1 MKQTCNNCGIE
12 FEITETDQKFY
23 KKIGVDSPTF
33 CPACRGQRRLA
44 HRNDRSFY
52 KSKSALSG
60 NEIITMYSPSH
71 GFTIYEHKE
80 WYGDG
85 WNPMDYGRNFDFN
98 LPFFEQFANLQKAVP
113 RFNVYNI
120 ETENCEY
127 VNYATHCRNCYLIF
141 GSWFNEDCIYGQTLN
156 ECKNCVDNLFLD
168 RSELCYE
175 NIDCNNNYNASFCQN
190 SSNITDSLFCYDCQ
204 NVQNSIGCWNLRN
217 KSFHIFNKPVSKE
230 KFKEELEKL
239 VSYKYLQE
247 FKKRFHDLLK
257 KEAIHRDVIGQNNE
271 NVSGNFIYHC
281 KNAKN
286 CFSVYR
292 CEDVAYSCRIF
303 DQKDT
308 YDFEGGGKGELLY
321 ENMSNDFSFN
331 TISCTTSEHL
341 NDSHYCDLCFNC
353 QNCFGCVGLRRK
365 KYCILN
371 KQYSEKEYKSLLTRI
386 INHMKKNGEWGEFFP
401 VKYSPFYYNETLAQE
416 YYPMTKDEAQQKGYL
431 WMDEIP
437 MPIVPQT
444 YQLPDSMQEVD
455 SNVLQENLV
464 CEICQKNYKII
475 KKELDFLNRQKL
487 PLPHQ
492 CPNCRHKAR
501 MEQRTPRKL
510 WSRNCFKCNKAI
522 ETSYSPQRPEKV
534 YCESCY
540 LREVY

>member
-247 FKKRFHDLLK
+247 LKKRFHDLLK

-455 SNVLQENLV
+455 NNVLQENLV

>member
-401 VKYSPFYYNETLAQE
+401 VKYLPFYYNETLAQE